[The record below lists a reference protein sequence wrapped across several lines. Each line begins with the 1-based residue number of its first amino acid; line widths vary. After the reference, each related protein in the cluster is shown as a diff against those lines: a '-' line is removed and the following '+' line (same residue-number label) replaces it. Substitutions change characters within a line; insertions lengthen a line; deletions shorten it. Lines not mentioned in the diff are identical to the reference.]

1 MKEAKLEAMSKIK
14 EGLEKLDLDE
24 LEKSSSVKIVEEWF
38 KEDKGLEELYTDLS
52 ALSETIKEYLAELGI
67 V

>member
-24 LEKSSSVKIVEEWF
+24 VEKSNSFKIVEEWF
-38 KEDKGLEELYTDLS
+38 EEDKGLEELYRDLS
-52 ALSETIKEYLAELGI
+52 AFSETIKEYLAELGI

>member
-1 MKEAKLEAMSKIK
+1 MKETKLEAMSKIK

-38 KEDKGLEELYTDLS
+38 KEDKGLEELYSDLS